1 MSIEVT
7 IFADASPRAV
17 AAFRGLREF
26 DGERFLFPY
35 RTPGVVTPPMGLLAA
50 RDVAGRCLD
59 HAASFGEVDAPQPR
73 LGVEAPAHPGLPEGV
88 WDRQRGGRVTE
99 WRDIYPKPSL
109 EALGAL
115 RELSTA
121 TAARVWLVCDHERG
135 DDPYDQWAWLFAPAR
150 SGRPAY
156 EAVFASSGDAG
167 RVLWQRDLI
176 GPDPWRVL
184 ANEPTGSPVSRIIA
198 HLELRGRGSLPI
210 GELRAMRKY
219 SL

>member
-99 WRDIYPKPSL
+99 WR
-109 EALGAL
+109 
-115 RELSTA
+115 
-121 TAARVWLVCDHERG
+121 V
-135 DDPYDQWAWLFAPAR
+135 
-150 SGRPAY
+150 
-156 EAVFASSGDAG
+156 
-167 RVLWQRDLI
+167 